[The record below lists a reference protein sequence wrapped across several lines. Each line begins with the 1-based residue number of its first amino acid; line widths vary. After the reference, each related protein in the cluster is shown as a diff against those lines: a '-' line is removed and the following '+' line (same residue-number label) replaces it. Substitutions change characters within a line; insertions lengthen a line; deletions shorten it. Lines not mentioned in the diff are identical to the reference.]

1 MFRSIITIA
10 AVAGLV
16 AGASAQQQMPAGSL
30 QKVTNL
36 SYGSYDFN
44 NGFSVNGGAN
54 RASGP
59 DVLFSN
65 LACPAYYYGIAG
77 IPFFKQEWVDE
88 GGLVI
93 RGNSG
98 EEEVNGMYWEYCNG
112 ESLGYF
118 DAIVSIYSDT
128 APFVGP
134 SVWVPMVP
142 SFASCLYGVLGLP
155 DTGCWGITLDLSL
168 GAECVIPQNAAGT
181 YFGWSVTPY
190 TGAVFHGPILGVQS
204 CTGNGTEDLFEMRDW
219 NGAFVGT
226 IYTYVGTFWFGGP
239 PKARADFRSEFMGSP
254 EDVEGKYGSG
264 TLDTL
269 GLQALNNAEP
279 ASVWS
284 LTVSGA
290 DLSLN
295 SYMLLISTGA
305 ATGVPMA
312 NGFGTWTRQIT
323 LTPVVAS
330 PFSAAGPTIG
340 LGLSI
345 PAGAPANALA
355 TAQVVELTGPA
366 GPASVSQAAN
376 GLEFYL

>member
-44 NGFSVNGGAN
+44 NGFSVNGGSN

-59 DVLFSN
+59 DVLFTN
-65 LACPAYYYGIAG
+65 IPCPAYYYGIAG

-88 GGLVI
+88 GGLVV

-98 EEEVNGMYWEYCNG
+98 GEEINGMYWEYCNG
-112 ESLGYF
+112 ELLGYF
-118 DAIVSIYSDT
+118 DAVVSIYDDT

-134 SVWVPMVP
+134 SVWVPLTP
-142 SFASCLYGVLGLP
+142 SFADCLYLVAGLP
-155 DTGCWGITLDLSL
+155 DGGCWGITIDLSG
-168 GAECVIPQNAAGT
+168 GAECLVPQNAAGT

-190 TGAVFHGPILGVQS
+190 TSAVFHGPILGVQS

-226 IYTYVGTFWFGGP
+226 VYTYVGTFWFGGGA
-239 PKARADFRSEFMGSP
+239 KARADFRVEFSGSP
-254 EDVEGKYGSG
+254 EDVEGRYGTGSN
-264 TLDTL
+264 DTL
-269 GLQALNNAEP
+269 VLQALNNAEP

-284 LTVSGA
+284 LTVAGA
-290 DLSLN
+290 DATLN

-305 ATGVPMA
+305 ATNTAMT

-330 PFSAAGPTIG
+330 PFSATGPAFG
-340 LGLSI
+340 LSLSI
-345 PAGAPANALA
+345 PGTAPANALA

-366 GPASVSQAAN
+366 SPASVSQAAN